1 MIALGSDKNY
11 EVAKGGDC
19 GFVVDYDSVTPP
31 QEPLSAYIVGA
42 AYMAWAM
49 GILLRLY
56 LYLVNMTCTVV
67 HCTVDI

>member
-31 QEPLSAYIVGA
+31 QEPLSA
-42 AYMAWAM
+42 
-49 GILLRLY
+49 
-56 LYLVNMTCTVV
+56 
-67 HCTVDI
+67 